1 MGRQLKTYFPEIW
14 DREELL
20 KEIQKKRELSA
31 VFHKW
36 ELRHQE
42 EFLNF
47 CTGVR
52 GIKLMYD
59 GFFKEI
65 FNPEY
70 VPERLEEVLSL
81 LLKMKVR
88 IYKVLPNDSTRLA
101 DESSLLITDIIVELE
116 DGSLVNIEVQ
126 KIGYHFPGQ
135 RSACYSADML
145 LRQYKRIRS
154 IKKEKFNYRDI
165 KDVYII
171 VFFEKSTSEFR
182 QYPEEYLHFF
192 SQQSDTGLEMELL
205 QKFLFIPLDIFHEN
219 QQNKIIKN
227 KLDAW
232 LLFLSSDEPEDILRL
247 CDEYPE
253 FRAMYQEA
261 YQICR
266 NLEGVMGFFSEEL
279 RILDRN
285 TVQYMMDEMQAEID
299 EKRKVLETTQGQ
311 LETTQGQLETTQGQ
325 LETTQGQL
333 ETTQEQL
340 ALTQEELQETKKQLV
355 NKEMQIQKLE
365 SRMEELEK
373 KISTL
378 M

>member
-20 KEIQKKRELSA
+20 KELQKKRELSTM
-31 VFHKW
+31 FHKW
-36 ELRHQE
+36 EQRHQE
-42 EFLNF
+42 EFLDF

-145 LRQYKRIRS
+145 LRQYKRIRG
-154 IKKEKFNYRDI
+154 IKKNLTIAILKM
-165 KDVYII
+165 YISSYFLKKVHQNFDNTRKNI
-171 VFFEKSTSEFR
+171 FTIFLSNQIQDWKWNCFKNFSLFHLTFFMK
-182 QYPEEYLHFF
+182 
-192 SQQSDTGLEMELL
+192 
-205 QKFLFIPLDIFHEN
+205 I
-219 QQNKIIKN
+219 NKI
-227 KLDAW
+227 KL
-232 LLFLSSDEPEDILRL
+232 S
-247 CDEYPE
+247 
-253 FRAMYQEA
+253 
-261 YQICR
+261 
-266 NLEGVMGFFSEEL
+266 
-279 RILDRN
+279 
-285 TVQYMMDEMQAEID
+285 
-299 EKRKVLETTQGQ
+299 
-311 LETTQGQLETTQGQ
+311 
-325 LETTQGQL
+325 
-333 ETTQEQL
+333 
-340 ALTQEELQETKKQLV
+340 
-355 NKEMQIQKLE
+355 
-365 SRMEELEK
+365 
-373 KISTL
+373 KISWMPGCCSYHRMSRKIFL
-378 M
+378 GCVMSIQSFGQCIKRHIRYAGIWRMLWDFFQKNFEF

>member
-20 KEIQKKRELSA
+20 KEIQNKRELSA
-31 VFHKW
+31 MFHKW
-36 ELRHQE
+36 ELQHQE

-154 IKKEKFNYRDI
+154 IKKEKF
-165 KDVYII
+165 KI
-171 VFFEKSTSEFR
+171 VISVLLGISI
-182 QYPEEYLHFF
+182 
-192 SQQSDTGLEMELL
+192 SGL
-205 QKFLFIPLDIFHEN
+205 
-219 QQNKIIKN
+219 
-227 KLDAW
+227 
-232 LLFLSSDEPEDILRL
+232 LS
-247 CDEYPE
+247 
-253 FRAMYQEA
+253 F
-261 YQICR
+261 
-266 NLEGVMGFFSEEL
+266 VMFAS
-279 RILDRN
+279 
-285 TVQYMMDEMQAEID
+285 MQ
-299 EKRKVLETTQGQ
+299 
-311 LETTQGQLETTQGQ
+311 
-325 LETTQGQL
+325 
-333 ETTQEQL
+333 
-340 ALTQEELQETKKQLV
+340 
-355 NKEMQIQKLE
+355 
-365 SRMEELEK
+365 
-373 KISTL
+373 
-378 M
+378 